1 MKKNKKVEGPNAFGD
16 VVKGGAKGAAI
27 GTGIGLALAPFTMGL
42 SIPVGATVGG
52 TVGSIRATDASQERI
67 ANRKEKRQER
77 RQDRRDRRQERRD
90 SRNQVITP
98 PQLPPPPPVPETPV
112 VDPQKEELSRQAREV
127 MSGNVNPAQADYF
140 RQQNEELFMRERKGA
155 NSTNQYNKLEKITGV
170 NPVSNRKNDKMNELF
185 GGLYG
190 SEESRGF

>member
-42 SIPVGATVGG
+42 SVPVGATIGG
-52 TVGSIRATDASQERI
+52 TVGSLRATDASQERI
-67 ANRKEKRQER
+67 ANRQERRQER
-77 RQDRRDRRQERRD
+77 RQDRQERRQDRRD

-98 PQLPPPPPVPETPV
+98 PVIPTPPPVPETPV
-112 VDPQKEELSRQAREV
+112 VDPQQEELSRQAREV
-127 MSGNVNPAQADYF
+127 MSGNVNPAQAEYF
-140 RQQNEELFMRERKGA
+140 RQQNEELFMRERKGK
-155 NSTNQYNKLEKITGV
+155 NSTNQYNKLEKMTGV
-170 NPVSNRKNDKMNELF
+170 NPVSNRKNDKMTELF

>member
-1 MKKNKKVEGPNAFGD
+1 MRTRE
-16 VVKGGAKGAAI
+16 
-27 GTGIGLALAPFTMGL
+27 
-42 SIPVGATVGG
+42 
-52 TVGSIRATDASQERI
+52 ERQ
-67 ANRKEKRQER
+67 ADRQA
-77 RQDRRDRRQERRD
+77 RRQERRD
-90 SRNQVITP
+90 NRNELITGVVNAA
-98 PQLPPPPPVPETPV
+98 LGNTPPPPTPETPPPTPETPV
-112 VDPQKEELSRQAREV
+112 VDPQQEELYRQAREV
-127 MSGNVNPAQADYF
+127 SSGNVNAAQAEYF